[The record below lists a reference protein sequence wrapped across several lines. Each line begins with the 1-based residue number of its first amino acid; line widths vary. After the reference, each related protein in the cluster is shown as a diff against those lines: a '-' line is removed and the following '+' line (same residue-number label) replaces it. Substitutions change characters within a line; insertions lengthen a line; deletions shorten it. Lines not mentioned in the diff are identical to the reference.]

1 MVLVSLHLIK
11 DKKYRMSTHQF
22 YLIILYPFDCC
33 IIFWHGCRNSVHKN
47 DTRRRF
53 GRSAVGMM
61 RVSACAGKF
70 EEEDKDAKMSSRW
83 SFKQPSVVRTAIEA

>member
-33 IIFWHGCRNSVHKN
+33 IIFWHGCHNSVHKN
-47 DTRRRF
+47 DTRSRF
-53 GRSAVGMM
+53 DGSAVGMM
-61 RVSACAGKF
+61 RSSSVSLHLIK
-70 EEEDKDAKMSSRW
+70 DKNIIYPLTNS
-83 SFKQPSVVRTAIEA
+83 I